1 MCLVSLSVMGTAVP
15 SVVSAAVVTAV
26 SRGGVMSVIPVRAYP
41 VPLIGPVALAVPVV
55 VSSAVFVIRT
65 VRVSPGTGPFGA
77 KCKAASRGG

>member
-1 MCLVSLSVMGTAVP
+1 MV
-15 SVVSAAVVTAV
+15 
-26 SRGGVMSVIPVRAYP
+26 PVRAHP
-41 VPLIGPVALAVPVV
+41 VPVVGPVPFAVTVV